1 MAQRTS
7 LKTVSHNISNTENP
21 NYVRQSAIHKN
32 SRYQDYGGV
41 YLQVGTG
48 ADIKV
53 IRQTR
58 DEFLDIRYRGETA
71 TYGYHKL
78 KSDVLQEIEGI
89 FREKSEHSIQGVM
102 ETFWEKA
109 AELAKNPEALTIR
122 GLLHETGVAV
132 ADTFNSVAHQ
142 LEMSKRNLNTRI
154 YDHIE
159 RINEI
164 IDRVKEINTMIKG
177 QEAADPKY
185 SMNDIRD
192 ERNALLDEL
201 SELCPIDIQG
211 NNVGEALVYLQGR
224 LIVGSDFV
232 NHIIPTSDNKGYFH
246 PHFESDKQLV
256 ELGGFGALAG
266 ILDVR
271 DKSIPE
277 YEERLDIYV
286 KHFAHNVNKIH
297 RFGYGLDNSTGL
309 QFFTC
314 NLGTDDNLITAANI
328 KVNPALANLNKIAA
342 SSQLDKENK
351 VMVGDGKVIERIVNL
366 RNTIEDKPI
375 IYEKYNDPS
384 VTITVRPFYRDYNKL
399 KELKEEFFKPEA
411 RLTYNIETGMHEAT
425 DPINDFKTGKD
436 QAQYEA
442 RYKEIFGDDT
452 ELKNGMSIDAF
463 YNDIIFRVG
472 VERRESIDI
481 MDAQYKLMTNLNE
494 KRKEI
499 SGVSL
504 DEEMSEMM
512 RFQHAYSANSRI
524 LNAVDEMM
532 DQIVNRL
539 GLVGR

>member
-1 MAQRTS
+1 MGFGSLYISVSGLLAQRTS

-48 ADIKV
+48 TDIKV
-53 IRQTR
+53 IRQIR

-71 TYGYHKL
+71 TYGYHKM

-89 FREKSEHSIQGVM
+89 FREKSEHSIQGAM

-109 AELAKNPEALTIR
+109 SELAKNPEALTIR
-122 GLLHETGVAV
+122 SLLHETGVAV
-132 ADTFNSVAHQ
+132 TDTFNSVSHQ

-159 RINEI
+159 RINDI
-164 IDRVKEINTMIKG
+164 IDRIKELNTSIKG
-177 QEAADPKY
+177 LEAADPKY

-192 ERNALLDEL
+192 ERNALIDEL
-201 SELCPIDIQG
+201 SELCPVDVQG

-277 YEERLDIYV
+277 YEARLDLYV
-286 KHFAHNVNKIH
+286 KNFAREVNELH
-297 RFGYGLDNSTGL
+297 RTGYGLDNSTGM

-314 NLGTDDNLITAANI
+314 NLGTDDLLITAANI
-328 KVNPALANLNKIAA
+328 KVNPELYNLNKIAA
-342 SSQLDKENK
+342 SSQLDNDGNVK
-351 VMVGDGKVIERIVNL
+351 VGDGKIIEGIVNL
-366 RNTIEDKPI
+366 RNSINEDEFFMPDFNEIKELN
-375 IYEKYNDPS
+375 EKYMTANPKIESIEYDYRQGKYVFKSEELNAATLAGIQANYDAEVKNVKKLGIDP
-384 VTITVRPFYRDYNKL
+384 Y
-399 KELKEEFFKPEA
+399 
-411 RLTYNIETGMHEAT
+411 
-425 DPINDFKTGKD
+425 
-436 QAQYEA
+436 
-442 RYKEIFGDDT
+442 
-452 ELKNGMSIDAF
+452 

-472 VERRESIDI
+472 VERRESLDI
-481 MDAQYKLMTNLNE
+481 MDAQFKLMTNLNE

-504 DEEMSEMM
+504 DEEMSEMLK
-512 RFQHAYSANSRI
+512 FQHAYSANSRI